1 MADFYPGYVGDEVA
15 HEVLANTFN
24 GDDFAAIVNDHILAG
39 AASPRLRG
47 RDRPGM
53 SAPCRMSLL
62 PPRWPPAC

>member
-1 MADFYPGYVGDEVA
+1 
-15 HEVLANTFN
+15 
-24 GDDFAAIVNDHILAG
+24 
-39 AASPRLRG
+39 LRG